1 MKKAQAAYE
10 FMIIFFMIALGFTF
24 WVAFASSFQENM
36 QVNRNIDLMDDFS
49 LSLKHD
55 IFLVA
60 QMHDGFTRQISIP
73 NTIIANRYEIG
84 NLNNVQYNFSTIFI
98 NNSEIG
104 YYTQFDVPLLEGNI
118 VKGDLILTNQGNK
131 IIISS

>member
-10 FMIIFFMIALGFTF
+10 FMIIFFMISIGFTF
-24 WVAFASSFQENM
+24 WIAFASSFQENI
-36 QVNRNIDLMDDFS
+36 QVNRNIELMDDFS

-73 NTIIANRYEIG
+73 PTIVTNRYEI
-84 NLNNVQYNFSTIFI
+84 NSQNNPTHNFSTIFI

-104 YYTQFDVPLLEGNI
+104 YYTQFDVPLLQGEI
-118 VKGDLILTNQGNK
+118 KKGDLILTNQGNEIK
-131 IIISS
+131 IR